1 MDVVKQAENVLNGK
15 FRRGCSPCPSEASS
29 QVPSL
34 ASPPPPWVWPAHQV
48 IFIITPTTITL
59 L

>member
-1 MDVVKQAENVLNGK
+1 MDVVKQAENGK
-15 FRRGCSPCPSEASS
+15 FRRGCSLCPSEASS

-48 IFIITPTTITL
+48 IIIIPPTTITL